1 MAQQQNS
8 MAYEMTPDLNKTV
21 ITNSIF
27 GSAKTFLL
35 PPCLSA
41 SILMLFAA
49 VWRKFSMCVTKHK
62 RGYATSETKS
72 MQCRQGERRKKQEFG

>member
-1 MAQQQNS
+1 MAS
-8 MAYEMTPDLNKTV
+8 EIAFLGKHFAPDLNKTA
-21 ITNSIF
+21 ITNTIF
-27 GSAKTFLL
+27 SSAKTFLL
-35 PPCLSA
+35 QPCLPA

-62 RGYATSETKS
+62 RGYTTSETKS